1 MNTIIPDVMIYVIS
15 IISTIV
21 ILIDLRIREKKRE
34 IEEKNF
40 KKDV

>member
-1 MNTIIPDVMIYVIS
+1 MNSIIPVVMIYVIA

-21 ILIDLRIREKKRE
+21 LLIDLRIREKKRE

>member
-1 MNTIIPDVMIYVIS
+1 MIYVIA

-21 ILIDLRIREKKRE
+21 LLIDLRIREKKRE

>member
-1 MNTIIPDVMIYVIS
+1 MNTIIQDLMIYVIS

-34 IEEKNF
+34 IEEKKFN
-40 KKDV
+40 KDV